1 MARERSSV
9 LVRLPSNLK
18 ERLAR
23 EVDETGQSLNDV
35 AVGILAARFAVPY
48 QPTRRRA
55 AAPSATGDVLL
66 RMPPELKE
74 KLNRRASE
82 RRRSTND
89 LIVEALAE
97 RLGVSTERTTRMAG
111 TNGSRNGHR
120 KSDDKVRVA
129 IIGVGN
135 CANSLLQGV
144 EFYKDAPD
152 DKFVPGLMHVNLGG
166 YHVRDVEFTAAFDVV
181 KGKVGADLSDAIW
194 AAYRRSVEL
203 GKPKV

>member
-9 LVRLPSNLK
+9 LVRLPATLK

-23 EVDETGQSLNDV
+23 EVDATGQSLNDV

-66 RMPPELKE
+66 RMPPELKD
-74 KLNRRASE
+74 KLNRRAAE

-97 RLGVSTERTTRMAG
+97 RLGVSTERTPRMAG
-111 TNGSRNGHR
+111 PLAANGRNGR
-120 KSDDKVRVA
+120 RRDDGKVRVA
-129 IIGVGN
+129 VIGVGN

-144 EFYKDAPD
+144 EFYKDA
-152 DKFVPGLMHVNLGG
+152 
-166 YHVRDVEFTAAFDVV
+166 
-181 KGKVGADLSDAIW
+181 
-194 AAYRRSVEL
+194 
-203 GKPKV
+203 